1 MLEHR
6 RRHGL
11 DRHDEVWQGVLHVV
25 PAPTGEHSSVSAQVK
40 RLLAPPASAAGLHL
54 TDDFN
59 LGDSKDDFRVP
70 DGGLHREP
78 PRGTWF
84 PTAALALEVLS
95 PDDESW
101 EKLPFYAA
109 HEVDEV
115 LIVDLDK
122 RKVQW
127 LALLGNRYEPIE
139 RSRLLDLDAAQLTQ
153 QIDWP

>member
-1 MLEHR
+1 MDSTATTR
-6 RRHGL
+6 SG
-11 DRHDEVWQGVLHVV
+11 
-25 PAPTGEHSSVSAQVK
+25 GECCTWCPH
-40 RLLAPPASAAGLHL
+40 
-54 TDDFN
+54 
-59 LGDSKDDFRVP
+59 GDSKDDFRVP